1 MAPHSLR
8 GGPMA
13 IQLKVIDID
22 GEAGVILPD
31 EIVAEFNLKAGDTL
45 IATPEGGHSI
55 LLQPEPSPP
64 ND

>member
-1 MAPHSLR
+1 
-8 GGPMA
+8 MA
-13 IQLKVIDID
+13 IQLTIIDID

-31 EIVAEFNLKAGDTL
+31 DIVAKLNLKAGDTL

-64 ND
+64 NE